1 MSRKL
6 LLSTAALCAAL
17 LAMPVYAQQPD
28 TGATKAQKTVT
39 HKAPTKS
46 AKSKRHHH
54 RTKATTK
61 DTTAAKPKS

>member
-17 LAMPVYAQQPD
+17 LATPVYAQQPD
-28 TGATKAQKTVT
+28 TGATKAQKTMT
-39 HKAPTKS
+39 KAPTKS